1 MSNDK
6 ILEEIK
12 ILNES
17 LKSMET
23 EITLKISNIQKE
35 LKGLIEIQQRLIHER
50 LKVPMPPPPT
60 EYGEEKISKPVSSDC
75 KIQIV
80 SFGQD
85 RIRISGNTFEYRP
98 LIKSCGPA
106 KWEGEL
112 KSWSLPV
119 SSLKTI
125 IEKFK
130 DINLEMDKDFKVDV
144 KEQELTEED
153 NGGKNIANGNFGFVD
168 DQ

>member
-6 ILEEIK
+6 VLEEISK
-12 ILNES
+12 LSNS

-23 EITLKISNIQKE
+23 ELTLKISNIHKE
-35 LKGLIEIQQRLIHER
+35 FKSLVEIQQRLIHER

-60 EYGEEKISKPVSSDC
+60 DYSEEKIVKNNTDY
-75 KIQIV
+75 KINIT

-85 RIRISGNTFEYRP
+85 KIRISGNTFEYRP
-98 LIKSCGPA
+98 LIKSCGYA

-112 KSWSLPV
+112 KSWSLPL
-119 SSLKTI
+119 SSLKTV

-130 DINLEMDKDFKVDV
+130 EINLEVDKDIKVDV
-144 KEQELTEED
+144 RTVELYEED
-153 NGGKNIANGNFGFVD
+153 SNNNVIDGTFGFVD
-168 DQ
+168 DN

>member
-6 ILEEIK
+6 VLEEIK
-12 ILNES
+12 KLSES
-17 LKSMET
+17 LKSMEI
-23 EITLKISNIQKE
+23 ELTLKISGVQKE
-35 LKGLIEIQQRLIHER
+35 FRSLVEIQQRLIHER

-60 EYGEEKISKPVSSDC
+60 DYSEAKTVKSISDY
-75 KIQIV
+75 KIQIS

-85 RIRISGNTFEYRP
+85 RIRISGNTFDYRP

-112 KSWSLPV
+112 KSWSLPQ

-130 DINLEMDKDFKVDV
+130 EINLEVDKDIKVDV
-144 KEQELTEED
+144 RNIESIEESDD
-153 NGGKNIANGNFGFVD
+153 NVTDGTFGFVD
-168 DQ
+168 DNN

>member
-1 MSNDK
+1 MRNDK
-6 ILEEIK
+6 IMEEIK
-12 ILNES
+12 ILSNS

-23 EITLKISNIQKE
+23 ELTTKILNIQKE

-60 EYGEEKISKPVSSDC
+60 EYGEEKVAKSAGSEC

-85 RIRISGNTFEYRP
+85 RIRISGNTFDYRP

-130 DINLEMDKDFKVDV
+130 EINLEMDKDFKVDV
-144 KEQELTEED
+144 KEQEQTEED
-153 NGGKNIANGNFGFVD
+153 NGGKNIANGTYGFVD

>member
-1 MSNDK
+1 MSNDI

-12 ILNES
+12 KLNEN
-17 LKSMET
+17 LKSMEI
-23 EITLKISNIQKE
+23 ELASKISNLQKE
-35 LKGLIEIQQRLIHER
+35 FKSLVEIQQRLIHER

-60 EYGEEKISKPVSSDC
+60 DYSEEKTVKNNNDC

-85 RIRISGNTFEYRP
+85 RIRISGNTFDYRP
-98 LIKSCGPA
+98 LIKSCGSA

-112 KSWSLPV
+112 KSWSLPL
-119 SSLKTI
+119 SSLKTV

-130 DINLEMDKDFKVDV
+130 EINLEVDKDIKVDV
-144 KEQELTEED
+144 KNIESVED
-153 NGGKNIANGNFGFVD
+153 SFNDNVTNGTFGFVD
-168 DQ
+168 DN

>member
-23 EITLKISNIQKE
+23 ELTLKISNIQKE

-60 EYGEEKISKPVSSDC
+60 DQSEEKVTKSSTDC
-75 KIQIV
+75 KIQIT

-85 RIRISGNTFEYRP
+85 RIRISGNTFDYRP
-98 LIKSCGPA
+98 LIKSCGTA

-130 DINLEMDKDFKVDV
+130 EINLEMDKDFKIDV
-144 KEQELTEED
+144 KEQEPTEED